1 VTVVRRVVL
10 SGVAGAAVGGLYV
23 GLVTGAASLDLGV
36 GRRVRQLGPRIV
48 RIAAPRTVVF
58 DVIAAPYSERP
69 TRAMQEK
76 VTVLERGG
84 DMVLAAHRTPVG
96 KRLLAT
102 TVETVHFTRPERVAF
117 RLVRGP
123 VPHVVETFDLDEDAD
138 GTVLRYHGVLGT
150 DLWWL
155 GRWWGDLVADR
166 WERVVEASLDRV
178 GEEAE
183 RRARRA

>member
-1 VTVVRRVVL
+1 VTVLRRVL
-10 SGVAGAAVGGLYV
+10 VAGAASAAVGGLYV
-23 GLVTGAASLDLGV
+23 GLVTGAAPLDLGV
-36 GRRVRQLGPRIV
+36 GRRHRELGPLTL

-76 VTVLERGG
+76 VTVLERGA
-84 DMVLAAHRTPVG
+84 DMVLAAHHTPVG
-96 KRLLAT
+96 ERLRAR
-102 TVETVHFTRPERVAF
+102 TVETVHFTPPERVAF

-138 GTVLRYHGVLGT
+138 GTVLRYHGALGT

-155 GRWWGDLVADR
+155 GRWWGDLVAER
-166 WERVVEASLDRV
+166 WERVVAASLDSVR
-178 GEEAE
+178 EEAE
-183 RRARRA
+183 RRARRT